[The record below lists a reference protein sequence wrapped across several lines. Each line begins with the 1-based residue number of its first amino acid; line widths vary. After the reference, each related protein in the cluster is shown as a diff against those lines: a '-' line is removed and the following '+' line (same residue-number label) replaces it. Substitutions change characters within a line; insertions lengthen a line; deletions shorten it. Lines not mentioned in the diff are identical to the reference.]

1 RVAERSIAII
11 AANRTVAVVKRRNV
25 RRGSLISALPTRGKR
40 QVFEAYS
47 TMHARKSGPRE
58 GTQCAG
64 GRNELPRAR
73 LEHVGDPVPHRGDAD
88 RDVVDLA
95 VVEAAFVTVEDAQ
108 HLLSGAHGVEQRVRE
123 SKRNLLVTLAVQE
136 QERAAHLLH
145 D

>member
-1 RVAERSIAII
+1 ILIVRVCAQACGPVAARSIAII

-25 RRGSLISALPTRGKR
+25 RRGSLISALPTRGKS

-58 GTQCAG
+58 GTQVAG
-64 GRNELPRAR
+64 GRNELPPAR

-95 VVEAAFVTVEDAQ
+95 VVEAAFVTVEDAEC
-108 HLLSGAHGVEQRVRE
+108 LLLGTDGVVELVRQR
-123 SKRNLLVTLAVQE
+123 K
-136 QERAAHLLH
+136 
-145 D
+145 